1 MTYTQGFKSNM
12 VRKMASPNGISAS
25 ALAKEVGV
33 PQQSLSRWLRNAN
46 IVDEP
51 GNSSIPNEPGRT
63 MSPKRPQDRSAEE
76 KLKIVMEAET
86 VAEDQLGA
94 FLRRNGIHE
103 AQLREWRGMMLS
115 GLQKPAKHSS
125 KPSGETRRIHELEKE
140 LLRKDKAL
148 AAVAIIILKKKYN
161 RSGEARTSPRTR
173 RAADDRTTY
182 RRGNP
187 LRSKTRSGC

>member
-1 MTYTQGFKSNM
+1 MTYTEGFKSNM
-12 VRKMASPNGISAS
+12 IRKMACPNGISAS

-46 IVDEP
+46 VVDEP

-63 MSPKRPQDRSAEE
+63 MSPKRPQDRPAEE

-115 GLQKPAKHSS
+115 GLQKPVKPSS
-125 KPSGETRRIHELEKE
+125 KPSGGTRRIHELEKE

-148 AAVAIIILKKKYN
+148 AEAAAILILKKKVQSIWGDEDEPTDKKN
-161 RSGEARTSPRTR
+161 GR
-173 RAADDRTTY
+173 
-182 RRGNP
+182 
-187 LRSKTRSGC
+187 

>member
-1 MTYTQGFKSNM
+1 MTYTEGFKSNM
-12 VRKMASPNGISAS
+12 IRKMACPNGISAS

-46 IVDEP
+46 VVDEP
-51 GNSSIPNEPGRT
+51 GYSLNPEPGRT
-63 MSPKRPQDRSAEE
+63 MSPKRPQDKSAEE

-115 GLQKPAKHSS
+115 GLQKPVKPSS

-148 AAVAIIILKKKYN
+148 AEAAAILILKKKVQSIWGDEDEPTDKKN
-161 RSGEARTSPRTR
+161 GR
-173 RAADDRTTY
+173 
-182 RRGNP
+182 
-187 LRSKTRSGC
+187 

>member
-1 MTYTQGFKSNM
+1 MI
-12 VRKMASPNGISAS
+12 RKMACPNGISAS

-46 IVDEP
+46 VVDEP
-51 GNSSIPNEPGRT
+51 GNSSNPEPGRT
-63 MSPKRPQDRSAEE
+63 MSPKRPQDKSAEE

-115 GLQKPAKHSS
+115 GLQKPVKPSS
-125 KPSGETRRIHELEKE
+125 KPSLETRRIHELEKE

-148 AAVAIIILKKKYN
+148 AEAAAILILKKKVQSIWGDEDEPTDKKN
-161 RSGEARTSPRTR
+161 GR
-173 RAADDRTTY
+173 
-182 RRGNP
+182 
-187 LRSKTRSGC
+187 

>member
-1 MTYTQGFKSNM
+1 MTYTEGFKSNM
-12 VRKMASPNGISAS
+12 VRKMACPNGISAS

-51 GNSSIPNEPGRT
+51 GNSSITKEPGRT
-63 MSPKRPQDRSAEE
+63 MSPKRPQDKSAEE

-103 AQLREWRGMMLS
+103 AQLREWRGM
-115 GLQKPAKHSS
+115 
-125 KPSGETRRIHELEKE
+125 
-140 LLRKDKAL
+140 
-148 AAVAIIILKKKYN
+148 IIILKK
-161 RSGEARTSPRTR
+161 SPV
-173 RAADDRTTY
+173 DLGG
-182 RRGNP
+182 RG
-187 LRSKTRSGC
+187 